1 MASKLDKNS
10 AGDLI
15 VPARYLGKLK
25 GVELDSLRVSHLY
38 EDVLICG
45 HMLPGQRGR
54 PLFYG
59 DLRLFHVAELVAL
72 VSSMK
77 KDGSLAMLVPHA
89 RKTIHFVN
97 GEIVSASSTVE
108 DDRLGEVFW
117 RRGVLSLEQLAEVH
131 DLVGPGKK
139 LGTILLDKGW
149 INSRQLYE
157 GIKQQI
163 LEIVFS
169 TFYFKKGE
177 FLFIEGAA
185 KLPGKVRLDM
195 TTREIIME
203 GIRRAEELIKL
214 EERFPGQSMVPLK
227 RPVKVD
233 VELDEHQK
241 QVYKLVDGKSS
252 VEKLVTESHL
262 GEFEAMKALTALRQL
277 GLIDMPK
284 QHPEENEE
292 SGALPEVLENY
303 AKQIRLIHQMLKVEK
318 PGTEIRIE
326 SSLDNPAENLE
337 ELFASVKI
345 DTDGRLDVET
355 LYKNANKANCEDP
368 RQLALEAIRGL
379 YDFAVFQAAEI
390 LEEETCERMMK
401 KLRRMRKKL

>member
-1 MASKLDKNS
+1 
-10 AGDLI
+10 
-15 VPARYLGKLK
+15 
-25 GVELDSLRVSHLY
+25 
-38 EDVLICG
+38 
-45 HMLPGQRGR
+45 
-54 PLFYG
+54 
-59 DLRLFHVAELVAL
+59 
-72 VSSMK
+72 
-77 KDGSLAMLVPHA
+77 
-89 RKTIHFVN
+89 
-97 GEIVSASSTVE
+97 
-108 DDRLGEVFW
+108 
-117 RRGVLSLEQLAEVH
+117 
-131 DLVGPGKK
+131 
-139 LGTILLDKGW
+139 
-149 INSRQLYE
+149 
-157 GIKQQI
+157 
-163 LEIVFS
+163 
-169 TFYFKKGE
+169 
-177 FLFIEGAA
+177 
-185 KLPGKVRLDM
+185 
-195 TTREIIME
+195 
-203 GIRRAEELIKL
+203 
-214 EERFPGQSMVPLK
+214 MVPLK